1 MFTGIMPPQAAP
13 PQSQSVEFRTVPGQ
27 RAQFKSF
34 MQGMRAKPAMN
45 PPISPPQIPV
55 NVSPID
61 MIDIFDQPVQMMQR
75 GGITNRPVA
84 EMDYTRENVDKQRK
98 EVEKSRIQKALERR
112 EKARQMDDSNER
124 RNFPKLTPTPPKI
137 RDRGGILNVDTRTA
151 AEINAENAIRRAREL
166 RQQGE
171 FPNDLY
177 GSGSAAQTEA
187 ELIGLS
193 STDSPLSVR
202 RTALY
207 DPDYITPLES
217 VALNQG
223 DSLDMLNF
231 IGGKLS
237 DSAPFLPTP
246 LSLDPVDRR
255 RMDPDLT
262 RAGIAATFLDPRQ
275 SGLGTSL
282 SEQISRLQGVDANI
296 DDTNQNRSFPTETR
310 TEIQQLDDEDKDA
323 TTVLKAIEPNFLS
336 RLPGKVGDFF
346 YKGQIDNFKK
356 LASLP
361 NFSYDNETG
370 VGTVP
375 VGSRGGELVLS
386 PSGVITYRGQ
396 KDPNYSVDDPFA
408 NLIRPFDRKSKDV
421 FQAPKAVTDPCPDGF
436 QLVNGVCQPIASQST
451 ATQTP
456 MITAAPTATTPTTQ
470 VIVPSTRQSA
480 PIGQVAPVA
489 FPVDMISNLTKP
501 FGMQEGGAVSD
512 TLTAATDRFLE
523 SMRAAS

>member
-1 MFTGIMPPQAAP
+1 MMPPQAAP
-13 PQSQSVEFRTVPGQ
+13 PQPQSVEFRTVPGQ

-45 PPISPPQIPV
+45 PPISSPQIPV

-84 EMDYTRENVDKQRK
+84 EMDYTSKNVDKQRE

-124 RNFPKLTPTPPKI
+124 RNFPKLTPTPTKI
-137 RDRGGILNVDTRTA
+137 RDRGGILNVDRRTA
-151 AEINAENAIRRAREL
+151 NEIAAANAVARAL
-166 RQQGE
+166 Q
-171 FPNDLY
+171 
-177 GSGSAAQTEA
+177 SGRPSDTGPGAVINQTLA
-187 ELIGLS
+187 ELAGAS
-193 STDSPLSVR
+193 STDNPLPI
-202 RTALY
+202 RTTPLY

-217 VALNQG
+217 DALNQG

-262 RAGIAATFLDPRQ
+262 RSGIAANFLDPRQ
-275 SGLGTSL
+275 SGLGKTL
-282 SEQISRLQGVDANI
+282 SEQIAALRGPDNITRDLTGSQIDALNQSADLFSDENT
-296 DDTNQNRSFPTETR
+296 DDGAS
-310 TEIQQLDDEDKDA
+310 LLA
-323 TTVLKAIEPNFLS
+323 PNFLS
-336 RLPGKVGDFF
+336 RLPLVGDFF
-346 YKGQIDNFKK
+346 YKGQVQDATDFMSIPG
-356 LASLP
+356 AS
-361 NFSYDNETG
+361 FDDVTG
-370 VGTVP
+370 VGTAQ
-375 VGSRGGELVLS
+375 VGKGTLTRS
-386 PSGVITYRGQ
+386 PSGVITYSGPRDASYTG
-396 KDPNYSVDDPFA
+396 PFA
-408 NLIRPFDRKSKDV
+408 NLINPRTRPERDV

-436 QLVNGVCQPIASQST
+436 QLVDGVCQPIAST

-456 MITAAPTATTPTTQ
+456 MITAAPTATTATPQ

-480 PIGQVAPVA
+480 PIQQVAPVA
-489 FPVDMISNLTKP
+489 FPTDMISNLTKP

>member
-1 MFTGIMPPQAAP
+1 MMPPQAAP

-45 PPISPPQIPV
+45 PPISSPQIPV

-61 MIDIFDQPVQMMQR
+61 MIDIFDQPVQFMQR

-84 EMDYTRENVDKQRK
+84 EMDYKP

-124 RNFPKLTPTPPKI
+124 RNFPKLTPTPTKT

-151 AEINAENAIRRAREL
+151 DEIAAANAVARAL
-166 RQQGE
+166 QGSRPSDE
-171 FPNDLY
+171 GTGAVIN
-177 GSGSAAQTEA
+177 QTLA
-187 ELIGLS
+187 ELAGAS
-193 STDSPLSVR
+193 STDQLPVK
-202 RTALY
+202 RTASY

-237 DSAPFLPTP
+237 DSAPFLPMP
-246 LSLDPVDRR
+246 SSLDPVDRR

-470 VIVPSTRQSA
+470 VIVPSSRQSA
-480 PIGQVAPVA
+480 PIEQVAPVA